1 MIQREITF
9 NNNPSVEDEL
19 MRREAFNHVESLF
32 ETHGCLTSKLILA
45 GFTYKGERIALV
57 NPGQGIHKPRQMRNL
72 LSIRT
77 VYPKSG
83 SVHYDDQ
90 TEACAQFYAGSNS
103 VDYSFM
109 GTDPN
114 ARQNLHLREANRKK
128 IPIIYFLGFSPSRY
142 IPILPTFISD
152 WDPQT
157 LKVKLEFALSNQ
169 QTAIAY
175 PEADERRYAMR
186 IHKQRLHQASFREVL
201 IKAYDS
207 QCAITRLAVP
217 QLLDA
222 AHIVPDKDEMLG
234 QPIVSNGLLLSK
246 THHAAFDQ
254 NLIGIDADYRM
265 HVSEQLLQQN
275 DGPMLESLKQLN
287 GNRIILPRFR
297 ENYPDRDRLSQRFEV
312 FKSAA

>member
-9 NNNPSVEDEL
+9 YNNPSVEDGL
-19 MRREAFNHVESLF
+19 MRKEAFNHVENLF
-32 ETHGCLTSKLILA
+32 ETHGRLTSELIRA
-45 GFTYKGERIALV
+45 GFKYKGERIALV
-57 NPGQGIHKPRQMRNL
+57 NPRQGIHKPQKMNYL
-72 LSIRT
+72 LSITT
-77 VYPKSG
+77 VCPRSRRI
-83 SVHYDDQ
+83 HYDDQ
-90 TEACAQFYAGSNS
+90 TEACAQFYAGSDC

-109 GTDPN
+109 GADPN
-114 ARQNLHLREANRKK
+114 ARQNLHLREAYRNK

-142 IPILPTFISD
+142 IPILPTFITD

-157 LKVKLEFALSNQ
+157 LKVRLEFAIPSQ
-169 QTAIAY
+169 QPVIAY
-175 PEADERRYAMR
+175 PGEDERRYAMR
-186 IHKQRLHQASFREVL
+186 KHKQRLHQASFREAL
-201 IKAYDS
+201 IEVYNG
-207 QCAITRLAVP
+207 QCAISKLAVP

-222 AHIVPDKDEMLG
+222 AHIVSDKDEMFG